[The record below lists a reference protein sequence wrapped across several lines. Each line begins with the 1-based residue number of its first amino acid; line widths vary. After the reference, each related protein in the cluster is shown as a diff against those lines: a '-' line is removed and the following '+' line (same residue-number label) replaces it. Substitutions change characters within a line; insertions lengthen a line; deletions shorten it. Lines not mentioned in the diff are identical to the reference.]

1 MAVKT
6 KAKDRRLNMFY
17 SLGAAV
23 VIIGALFKINHWSVP
38 GVPFIDGTFLL
49 AIGLSTEALIFVVF
63 AFDPP
68 AGDYE
73 WEKAYPELMDGELVT
88 RKTSAQANTSLEG
101 GNMSKKID
109 ELLKDARI
117 DAELVT
123 GLKHSFEKLGH
134 SVDALNQSTED
145 AKNVSEQLNTL
156 SGNLTSLNNVYGGML
171 TAMNGKKNG

>member
-1 MAVKT
+1 MAAKT
-6 KAKDRRLNMFY
+6 KSKDKMLNMFY

-23 VIIGALFKINHWSVP
+23 VIIGALFKINHWSIGP
-38 GVPFIDGTFLL
+38 LDGTTVL
-49 AIGLSTEALIFVVF
+49 AIGLISEAIIFVIF

-68 AGDYE
+68 AGDYD
-73 WEKAYPELMDGELVT
+73 WEKAYPELADGEPIA
-88 RKTSAQANTSLEG
+88 RKAAVQADKTVEG
-101 GNMSKKID
+101 GNLSKKLD
-109 ELLKDARI
+109 DLLKDARI

-156 SGNLTSLNNVYGGML
+156 SNNLTSLNGVYGGML
-171 TAMNGKKNG
+171 SAMNGKKNG